1 MNSYLVK
8 AFCSVLLFF
17 LSFPLALHFGSTD
30 FGLNDLVNWFYSE
43 PTMDETVMQTVL
55 FNIRLP
61 RILVGSLV
69 GGSLAAA
76 GVLSQGLFQNPLAS
90 PSVIGTTAGGSVAAA
105 LMFFTGVGGFH
116 WLSLPLA
123 AFTGCVVSTSIILLL
138 ASTKKMH
145 SVETL
150 LLAGFALNAL
160 FGAVTSF
167 VLTLLLSD
175 FQKFPALMFWMMG
188 GLDAKGW
195 WHLNILWP
203 SVLLGVVLAWRISP
217 KLDVLALGTDVAST
231 LNVKVNS
238 LRVISIITIAILVG
252 AAVSVAGAIS
262 FVGLVVPHITRIQF
276 GPHHRRLL
284 FYSFLNGSTLVILS
298 DVLARTLWSP
308 QEVQVGIL
316 ISILGSVFFFWL
328 LFNRHKFSG
337 S

>member
-1 MNSYLVK
+1 MNSNLVK
-8 AFCSVLLFF
+8 SFCSLSLFAI
-17 LSFPLALHFGSTD
+17 SIPLALHFGSTE
-30 FGLNDLVNWFYSE
+30 FGLADLFDTFDSSNNNTIV
-43 PTMDETVMQTVL
+43 QTVL
-55 FNIRLP
+55 INIRLP
-61 RILVGSLV
+61 RILVGCLV

-76 GVLSQGLFQNPLAS
+76 GVISQGLFQNPLAS

-105 LMFFTGVGGFH
+105 LMFYLGSGAFH

-123 AFTGCVVSTSIILLL
+123 AFAGSIISTSIILMLSN
-138 ASTKKMH
+138 AKKMH

-167 VLTLLLSD
+167 ILTLLLSD

-203 SVLLGVVLAWRISP
+203 TVSLGLILAWRIAP

-231 LNVKVNS
+231 LNVNIGY
-238 LRVISIITIAILVG
+238 LRLVSIVTIAILVG

-262 FVGLVVPHITRIQF
+262 FVGLVIPHITRIQF
-276 GPHHRRLL
+276 GPHHKKLL
-284 FYSFLNGSTLVILS
+284 FYSFINGSTLVVFS
-298 DVLARTLWSP
+298 DIAARTLWSP

-316 ISILGSVFFFWL
+316 ISIIGSVFFFWL
-328 LFNRHKFSG
+328 LFNRHRFSRG